1 MNTTLPFC
9 FPRPDAPR
17 RCHRTARA
25 CRIVCGR
32 LRHSPPLVPGLL
44 VLLVPQGGLL
54 LLLLQPALLLLQG
67 LVVDRPGRRSLRT
80 LLHPTQPALQLR
92 SLCPHSLQAHEP
104 RSRFRHTQEPIEETN
119 WQEKGGGGRKRQGG
133 CEPPGA

>member
-1 MNTTLPFC
+1 MLPAAAT
-9 FPRPDAPR
+9 APR
-17 RCHRTARA
+17 AHAASSVGLHLLR
-25 CRIVCGR
+25 R

-119 WQEKGGGGRKRQGG
+119 WQDKGGGGRKRQGG
-133 CEPPGA
+133 CGPPGA